1 MAHVPV
7 TTLQIVK
14 KSQNPILR
22 LTVSPANVTLSVT
35 RSVTRS
41 VTLGPW
47 TDTEETGAAL
57 LGWVWD
63 GCGMGV
69 GLALLTLACNS

>member
-1 MAHVPV
+1 MSPV
-7 TTLQIVK
+7 
-14 KSQNPILR
+14 
-22 LTVSPANVTLSVT
+22 NVTLSVT

-41 VTLGPW
+41 VTLSPW